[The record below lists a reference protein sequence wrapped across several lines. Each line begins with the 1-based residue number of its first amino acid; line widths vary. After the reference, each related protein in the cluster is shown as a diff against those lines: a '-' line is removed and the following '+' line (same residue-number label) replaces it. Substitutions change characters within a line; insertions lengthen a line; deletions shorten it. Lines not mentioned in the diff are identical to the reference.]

1 MLRMPEYYRESLRRS
16 EVGPP
21 FSVISSND
29 AMMTQM
35 TEDSEKLTPECAG
48 AEHSHHTARRDAAS
62 PLALERAAR
71 LFRAAGDA
79 SRLRLLDELM
89 AGERCVTELAE
100 VTGANLS
107 TVSQQLRTLRSEE
120 LVSTRR
126 EGKHVYYKLA
136 DQHVV
141 ELIAN
146 VLAHATES
154 R

>member
-1 MLRMPEYYRESLRRS
+1 MDEE
-16 EVGPP
+16 
-21 FSVISSND
+21 
-29 AMMTQM
+29 T
-35 TEDSEKLTPECAG
+35 AG
-48 AEHSHHTARRDAAS
+48 CLDAEHRHHLPRRGAAS
-62 PLALERAAR
+62 ALALERAAR

-120 LVSTRR
+120 LVVTRR
-126 EGKHVYYKLA
+126 EGKHIFYKLA
-136 DQHVV
+136 DEHVV

-146 VLAHATES
+146 VLAHAAES
-154 R
+154 HQ